1 MDVSVTI
8 RQDDASAALKAIGVS
23 GHLRHVAE
31 AAAEAVASAAR
42 VAAMAKGGR
51 SFWREIAQS
60 VNSQPDGDG
69 FVVGATHFAAGFKQT
84 GGTISAPGRGAG
96 SMHRRALTVPLG
108 IARRNRWD
116 TDEARR
122 QGYRL
127 FRQGDTLFGEQPLRG
142 RRRGGDSGAVPLF
155 ALRRSVSQRPDPWFP
170 EGQALADA
178 VSDGISLF
186 ASQQGGFPL

>member
-8 RQDDASAALKAIGVS
+8 RQDGASAALEAIGIP

-31 AAAEAVASAAR
+31 AVAEQVAEAARAS
-42 VAAMAKGGR
+42 AMAKGGR
-51 SFWREIAQS
+51 SFWRKVAGS
-60 VNSQPDGDG
+60 VSHQPDGDG
-69 FVVGATHFAAGFKQT
+69 FVVGAGHFAAGFKQT
-84 GGTISAPGRGAG
+84 GGTISAPGRGVD
-96 SMHRRALTVPLG
+96 SLHRRALTVPLG

-127 FRQGDTLFGEQPLRG
+127 FRQGDTLFGEPPLRG

-170 EGQALADA
+170 EGQALAEA
-178 VSDGISLF
+178 VSAGIAVF
-186 ASQQGGFPL
+186 ASRQGGFPL